1 MKYQL
6 FEVQSLKVVG
16 GQSVC
21 HPLRTPSAGTG
32 AFTGF
37 PGMPG
42 MGMPGMPMPGMPGM
56 PGTILGIHKL
66 KVVQLFGFL
75 G

>member
-1 MKYQL
+1 
-6 FEVQSLKVVG
+6 
-16 GQSVC
+16 
-21 HPLRTPSAGTG
+21 
-32 AFTGF
+32 
-37 PGMPG
+37 

-75 G
+75 VDFIITRVPLNEKVDEYHRYIIDRRCESETR